1 MAADLADQSKSSSG
15 SSGTAGR
22 PSSSATSGGRGPGLT
37 RNWIVFHRPDAPS
50 YTHAG
55 LLMALGLAGH
65 LTKLSWTDLYRCVGS
80 ICHGPNRRCC
90 WEDQRQRILKLHP
103 GPHSQHCQALLF

>member
-15 SSGTAGR
+15 SSGTAGTSGR
-22 PSSSATSGGRGPGLT
+22 PSSSSATSGGRGPGLT

-65 LTKLSWTDLYRCVGS
+65 LTKLSWTDLYR
-80 ICHGPNRRCC
+80 
-90 WEDQRQRILKLHP
+90 
-103 GPHSQHCQALLF
+103 